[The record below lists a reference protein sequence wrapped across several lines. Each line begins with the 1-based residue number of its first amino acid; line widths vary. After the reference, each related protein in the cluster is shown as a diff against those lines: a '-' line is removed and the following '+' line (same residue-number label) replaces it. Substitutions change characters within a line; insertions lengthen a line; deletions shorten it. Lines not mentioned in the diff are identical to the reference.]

1 MRCGVVVWRWFG
13 MDGWWVDMD
22 GVVVN
27 VLKMDII
34 IILLMLFTS
43 HALRMRTTAKY

>member
-1 MRCGVVVWRWFG
+1 
-13 MDGWWVDMD
+13 MDGWWMDMD

-27 VLKMDII
+27 VLKKLDII

-43 HALRMRTTAKY
+43 HALRMQTTAKY